1 MDPAEP
7 IDRIEPAEPIDRMDP
22 AEPADRGERW
32 LCRMVIILAAA
43 PSGRARPL
51 AARAHRCDERPGS
64 LASRPGWSAPSVNLG
79 QPLPGDGRVDALDP
93 GRLRDASLRRAEQ
106 AHAQHTGPDGRV
118 LQDQEVADVTAFAR
132 TGDPSAADTL
142 LWPEFNSSGEVMS
155 LNVGGD
161 SQVGTSGQIAL
172 DHHCGFWDQI
182 APRP

>member
-1 MDPAEP
+1 MDVNILSSLLRPA
-7 IDRIEPAEPIDRMDP
+7 A
-22 AEPADRGERW
+22 
-32 LCRMVIILAAA
+32 LLAMAA
-43 PSGRARPL
+43 GL
-51 AARAHRCDERPGS
+51 A
-64 LASRPGWSAPSVNLG
+64 V
-79 QPLPGDGRVDALDP
+79 
-93 GRLRDASLRRAEQ
+93 SLRRQARRTAIVQAEQ